1 MVRVEKWVK
10 KEESQEMKEK
20 VEGDKEGK
28 ERGRKEKK
36 GEGLRPGAVRPEP
49 PSGGPRTCGAR
60 R

>member
-1 MVRVEKWVK
+1 MVRVEKWGK
-10 KEESQEMKEK
+10 KEEGQEMKEK
-20 VEGDKEGK
+20 LEGDKEGK

-36 GEGLRPGAVRPEP
+36 GGLRAAAVRPEP